1 MTQFVGISNVHRV
14 HGLLPSGWSEFQTGY
29 RVTGSSIFGCVEKMK
44 KNFFSFEGEVQTLRS
59 RGTLEPPGR
68 RPGNDC

>member
-14 HGLLPSGWSEFQTGY
+14 QGLLPSGWSEFQTGY
-29 RVTGSSIFGCVEKMK
+29 RVTGSRFLVALKNEKK
-44 KNFFSFEGEVQTLRS
+44 FFSFEGEIQMLRP

-68 RPGNDC
+68 RPGNDR